1 MDREN
6 ARRKPRLEAGGLRRA
21 GRSEWAGFRFGW
33 SEIRAVRACVVT
45 STPWSVRAR
54 AESRGGRLVAGS
66 ARLGT
71 RVSDGRGIL
80 GRAGLEAGWDEGV
93 RVGWADDDALFRAGG
108 SGFAGMRGPHAAP
121 LRPCSRERVRACRGT
136 AEARELPLRATMP
149 CNPREHA
156 RLSGR
161 PGARLCAGHAARERA
176 TARRKDSGGAG
187 IAIARNDAMQPE
199 RARPAGRDGGMR
211 DDAQAMQGESGR
223 RRVRGTSGGAGIAVT
238 RNEAMH
244 PERARPAARDATKSG
259 IVDKYC
265 MRSNPPSGPSF
276 SSPTII
282 VRASL

>member
-54 AESRGGRLVAGS
+54 AESRGGRLVDGS

-108 SGFAGMRGPHAAP
+108 SGFAGMPGPHAAP
-121 LRPCSRERVRACRGT
+121 LRPCIRERVRAC
-136 AEARELPLRATMP
+136 
-149 CNPREHA
+149 
-156 RLSGR
+156 
-161 PGARLCAGHAARERA
+161 
-176 TARRKDSGGAG
+176 RKDSGGAG

-199 RARPAGRDGGMR
+199 RARSAVWAAGRATMRRPCSTRAGDGASKGQR
-211 DDAQAMQGESGR
+211 RRRNCHCAQRCHATRESAPRWSGR
-223 RRVRGTSGGAGIAVT
+223 RD
-238 RNEAMH
+238 
-244 PERARPAARDATKSG
+244 AR
-259 IVDKYC
+259 
-265 MRSNPPSGPSF
+265 
-276 SSPTII
+276 
-282 VRASL
+282 